1 ESRGLR
7 QRIGGG
13 GAADPA
19 GGGGVDVPGRC
30 RLGIP
35 HARSQPHA
43 SDVVV
48 AGPVR
53 GDAGGEVDL
62 LDVVHGGHNRLG
74 EQIAGD
80 ELDVIAGGAHGH
92 GVLFTLQLHLQ
103 RLLPGQGVGAGGGLT
118 GGVELVDSGANRLA
132 PLHSSHPSS
141 GVASVVGTSD
151 FRGTHSAFLLLAK
164 SLSLTLSHAPAGGCQ
179 TRRIAAVATP
189 SVRPGAAGGSDA
201 GSVVGG
207 VLDGGL
213 DVLEEFVDDGDAV
226 GDSSLRAGEVD
237 DEGPS

>member
-43 SDVVV
+43 CDVVV

-80 ELDVIAGGAHGH
+80 ELDVIAGSAHGH
-92 GVLFTLQLHLQ
+92 GVLFTIQLHLSGSSPA
-103 RLLPGQGVGAGGGLT
+103 RESGPAEVSPVASNLWTLT
-118 GGVELVDSGANRLA
+118 RTALRICIAHILR
-132 PLHSSHPSS
+132 PWSSPSS
-141 GVASVVGTSD
+141 GPATSGVLTARSFFWPRACHSHCPTLLPAVV
-151 FRGTHSAFLLLAK
+151 
-164 SLSLTLSHAPAGGCQ
+164 
-179 TRRIAAVATP
+179 RR
-189 SVRPGAAGGSDA
+189 GGSQ
-201 GSVVGG
+201 
-207 VLDGGL
+207 
-213 DVLEEFVDDGDAV
+213 
-226 GDSSLRAGEVD
+226 
-237 DEGPS
+237 